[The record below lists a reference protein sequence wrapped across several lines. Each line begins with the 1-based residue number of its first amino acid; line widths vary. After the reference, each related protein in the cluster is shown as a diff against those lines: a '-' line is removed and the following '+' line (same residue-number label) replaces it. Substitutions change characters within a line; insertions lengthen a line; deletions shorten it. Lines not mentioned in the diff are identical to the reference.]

1 MISYLEGG
9 ALVSNLFE
17 YLMWRGDVNFN
28 YAPLNELDSL
38 IFAELSYIPYDGMI
52 SADLQTDGIS
62 LLEVYEKNFEKR
74 KEKIKVGA
82 IFPEK
87 LLTEL
92 LKMAAKSNRFKNVKI
107 RGYVNDIDLAH
118 EKQFSAM
125 CFDITD
131 DITYVVFR
139 GTDDTIIGWKED
151 LNMALFTPVPAQQEA
166 VDYLNE
172 VVRADKKRQLYVGG
186 HSKGG
191 NLAVYSAFGA
201 EKSIQDKIISVHNFD
216 GPGFRQDFTISA
228 NENSSLVDR
237 VFNYIPESA
246 VIGSIFDTVGKRIY
260 VKSTVRNGL
269 FQHDAFTWINDV
281 TTLTRVEMLSKSS
294 IQFHNSLEDLVSE
307 MSAEE
312 TADFVEAVY
321 KICTANDSETLTDI
335 LSNKLKFIN
344 ALVTADGKSKR
355 SMWIGIKKI
364 FKNSIFKKN
373 KRSEK

>member
-1 MISYLEGG
+1 
-9 ALVSNLFE
+9 
-17 YLMWRGDVNFN
+17 
-28 YAPLNELDSL
+28 
-38 IFAELSYIPYDGMI
+38 
-52 SADLQTDGIS
+52 
-62 LLEVYEKNFEKR
+62 
-74 KEKIKVGA
+74 
-82 IFPEK
+82 
-87 LLTEL
+87 
-92 LKMAAKSNRFKNVKI
+92 MAAKSNRFKNVKI

-125 CFDITD
+125 CFDITND
-131 DITYVVFR
+131 LTYVVFR

-151 LNMALFTPVPAQQEA
+151 LNMALFTPVPSQTEA
-166 VDYLNE
+166 VEYLNA
-172 VVRADKKRQLYVGG
+172 VGSADERKLYVGG

-201 EKSIQDKIISVHNFD
+201 EKSIQDRIISVHNFD
-216 GPGFRQDFTISA
+216 GPGFRQDFTITA
-228 NENSSLVDR
+228 NENTSLVER

-269 FQHDAFTWINDV
+269 FQHDAFTWANDV
-281 TTLTRVEMLSKSS
+281 TTLARVEMLSKSS
-294 IQFHNSLEDLVSE
+294 IQFHNSLEELVSE
-307 MSAEE
+307 MSEEE

-355 SMWIGIKKI
+355 SMWIGLKRI
-364 FKNSIFKKN
+364 FKKSIFKSKN
-373 KRSEK
+373 KNKN